1 MLLSALETPQFLQ
14 YFSFLF
20 LSFAFP
26 FGKCKLNILCV
37 ELSISG
43 PGHCAIRQI
52 SRGARITA
60 QPGRPLGVL
69 ISLTV
74 DALPGPLPLSL
85 SLQILIYIPW
95 SLITNVVGCL
105 FAVLVG
111 KTFHKISF
119 VALRLP
125 LFRGK
130 RTLLTRLSLIVER
143 WLNGFYCYC
152 YGLPFRLF

>member
-1 MLLSALETPQFLQ
+1 MATDLCFCSFSGDSRVPLIFFFYFLC
-14 YFSFLF
+14 LPC
-20 LSFAFP
+20 P
-26 FGKCKLNILCV
+26 FGKCKMNILFH

-43 PGHCAIRQI
+43 PTHCAIRQI
-52 SRGARITA
+52 SRGARITN
-60 QPGRPLGVL
+60 QPPGHPLGVL

-74 DALPGPLPLSL
+74 DAFPGPLSHP
-85 SLQILIYIPW
+85 LQILIYIPW

-125 LFRGK
+125 LFRGT
-130 RTLLTRLSLIVER
+130 RTFLTRLSLILKR
-143 WLNGFYCYC
+143 WLKGFYCYC
-152 YGLPFRLF
+152 SG